1 MKLYE
6 LSFISDIELLLSSL
20 THSQKVDFGS
30 TEKNKIKTNCSN
42 GTQEYLVS
50 EHTFNLEKG
59 GGAMVFSLHH
69 PFNFNSLVVNVA

>member
-1 MKLYE
+1 MYLYTPFNISQIQLRGGWVAKMKLYE

-42 GTQEYLVS
+42 GTQE
-50 EHTFNLEKG
+50 
-59 GGAMVFSLHH
+59 
-69 PFNFNSLVVNVA
+69 